1 MSMSVNQIMQ
11 RHPPGT
17 SLNHG
22 RAMHE
27 FMQNGNNFQ
36 TAHNRA
42 VQAGFPP
49 MGLTKNEASVLDNIS
64 GQLMKASKMHKEQA
78 QRIKNLGSTN
88 QPGITQMAG
97 YGFDFL
103 RVAGGLIGLA
113 LIVKVV
119 RG

>member
-1 MSMSVNQIMQ
+1 VSMSVNQIMQ

-49 MGLTKNEASVLDNIS
+49 MG
-64 GQLMKASKMHKEQA
+64 
-78 QRIKNLGSTN
+78 STN